1 MICTDKARQIRA
13 IIDSGVGEDELAK
26 LYGVKEDT
34 IRRYLD
40 FSKPK
45 PKSKNPKILL
55 FDIETSTV
63 HARLWGIR
71 KQEVGH
77 YQIIEGMDW
86 FTISWAAKWLHEDNL
101 MSDIVTPQEAIGRN
115 DYRVLVGIW
124 NLINEA
130 DAVIAHNA
138 VRFDVRK
145 LNGRFVISGL
155 PKPGSFEIIDTLKQ
169 AQKQFAFTSH
179 KLDYLNTLFSLRKK
193 DKTEFEL
200 WIKCEEGDKKS
211 LDYMLQYN
219 RSDVIALEELY
230 LKIRPWMTS
239 HPNLA
244 LYVDDEEM
252 MCTKCLSKNLTRDG
266 SYGTPAN
273 RFPEYRCNDCL
284 SIVRSRFSEITS
296 KEKRRNLLVSI
307 AR

>member
-1 MICTDKARQIRA
+1 MICTDKARQIRTMV
-13 IIDSGVGEDELAK
+13 DSGICENELAR
-26 LYGVKEDT
+26 LYGVREDT

-45 PKSKNPKILL
+45 PKSKAPKILL

-63 HARLWGIR
+63 WARLWGIR
-71 KQEVGH
+71 KQHVGH
-77 YQIIEGMDW
+77 YQVIEGKEW
-86 FTISWAAKWLHEDNL
+86 FTISWSAMWLHDGKI
-101 MSDIVTPQEAIGRN
+101 MSDCVTPKQALMRN
-115 DYRVLVGIW
+115 DESVLMGIW

-130 DAVIAHNA
+130 DITIAHNA
-138 VRFDVRK
+138 KRFDVRK
-145 LNGRFVISGL
+145 LNGRFVILDL
-155 PKPGSFEIIDTLKQ
+155 PKPGSFEIIDTLIQ

-193 DKTEFEL
+193 DPTDFDL
-200 WIKCEEGDKKS
+200 WIKCEEGDQES

-219 RSDVIALEELY
+219 QSDVIALKELY

-244 LYVDDEEM
+244 LYVDDEEK
-252 MCTKCLSKNLTRDG
+252 MCTVCMSKRLTREG
-266 SYGTPAN
+266 SYHTVASS
-273 RFPEYRCNDCL
+273 FPEFRCNDCTSL
-284 SIVRSRFSEITS
+284 VRSRFSETS
-296 KEKRRNLLVSI
+296 KGKRRNLLVPI